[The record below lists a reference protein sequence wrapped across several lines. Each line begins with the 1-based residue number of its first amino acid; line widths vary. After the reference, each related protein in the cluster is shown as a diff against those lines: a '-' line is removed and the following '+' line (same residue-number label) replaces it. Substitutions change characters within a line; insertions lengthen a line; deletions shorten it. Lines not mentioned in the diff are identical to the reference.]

1 MESWK
6 KYNLITKLI
15 ILLLLVTSC
24 NNRTVETIKPIICVN
39 QIWYHEDKHS
49 LGSPT
54 VNFKIRIE
62 DTIISKK
69 IKSGKLNDIVLYN
82 LDKQYS
88 DFVHLEPFEIGRQF
102 TENNNIFS
110 FKILTVLFANSPNK
124 NRRRWTPEEI
134 KKTIQGDVGLVFEK
148 DTIRVKMC
156 EK

>member
-1 MESWK
+1 MERRK
-6 KYNLITKLI
+6 KYNLITELI
-15 ILLLLVTSC
+15 IIFLLVTSC
-24 NNRTVETIKPIICVN
+24 NNKTVEVTKPIVCVN

-54 VNFKIRIE
+54 VNFTIKIE

-69 IKSGKLNDIVLYN
+69 IKSGKLNDIVMYN

-102 TENNNIFS
+102 TEKKNIFS
-110 FKILTVLFANSPNK
+110 FKILTVLFAHSPNK
-124 NRRRWTPEEI
+124 NRHRWTPEEI
-134 KKTIQGDVGLVFEK
+134 KKAIQGDVGLVFKK